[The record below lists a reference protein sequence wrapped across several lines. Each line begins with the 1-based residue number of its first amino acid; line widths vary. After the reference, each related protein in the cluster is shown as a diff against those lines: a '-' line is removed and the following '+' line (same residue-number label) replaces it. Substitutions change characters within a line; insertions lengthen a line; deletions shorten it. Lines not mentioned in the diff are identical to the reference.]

1 MRLLREEL
9 QLLQESGSYVGE
21 VVKAMDK
28 KKVLVKVFLSALLVS
43 LLLYN
48 CSAAMLPLVWFSEI
62 TNFKRFLKTPDLQL
76 ELMNCIYVLLVSFSS
91 DNFNRAAMTGSF
103 ASHILC
109 YGNITFCLVSLT
121 EHPPPRLA
129 RNMVRRDI
137 CRHSYALERG
147 LVIGFCGQPH
157 YCYRPYYPTARFPSP
172 SSYMGSD
179 EPFPDRSR
187 PISC

>member
-1 MRLLREEL
+1 LIDDCVPVRLLREEL

-76 ELMNCIYVLLVSFSS
+76 ELTNCICILLVSFSS
-91 DNFNRAAMTGSF
+91 DNFNRAAMAGAF

-109 YGNITFCLVSLT
+109 YGNITFCLLVSLT
-121 EHPPPRLA
+121 
-129 RNMVRRDI
+129 
-137 CRHSYALERG
+137 
-147 LVIGFCGQPH
+147 
-157 YCYRPYYPTARFPSP
+157 
-172 SSYMGSD
+172 
-179 EPFPDRSR
+179 
-187 PISC
+187 